1 MNLWHRPLTANELRQ
16 CLRIAF
22 GCTLGF
28 VLCKIFGWSNGV
40 FFTVTPVLLLGMIP
54 VMNGHAAR
62 QLIASAA
69 MCGLEVGLLGG
80 LFGGH
85 PGLMLP
91 IVFLL
96 FLYRFAAM
104 SRGSLFLFGANG
116 VLSLSIMLHFAS
128 YPETDLN
135 DLVFRTLRP
144 RVPPGPTPY
153 PTLQANARPSAWP
166 RCCRAWVR
174 ATW

>member
-1 MNLWHRPLTANELRQ
+1 M
-16 CLRIAF
+16 
-22 GCTLGF
+22 
-28 VLCKIFGWSNGV
+28 LCKIFGWSSGV
-40 FFTVTPVLLLGMIP
+40 FFTVTPVLLLGLVP

-85 PGLMLP
+85 PGLMTPGL
-91 IVFLL
+91 LL

-116 VLSLSIMLHFAS
+116 SAQPQHHAALCQL
-128 YPETDLN
+128 
-135 DLVFRTLRP
+135 P
-144 RVPPGPTPY
+144 RD
-153 PTLQANARPSAWP
+153 
-166 RCCRAWVR
+166 
-174 ATW
+174 